1 MGHTNQSVVKEFVF
15 VGFSREQ
22 GTNQCLFVVVLCM
35 YLTTLVGNSLIII
48 AVHTDA
54 RLSTPMYFF
63 LGNLSFLDICFTTS
77 VVPQLLVHFLTS
89 HKTIS
94 FSRCMAQLCIS
105 LTFGSIEFILLAAM
119 AYDRYVAVCC
129 PLHYKVIMSKKV
141 CIQLVLA
148 SWTGGFLNAVVQ
160 TGFTMHLQFCSFNTI
175 NHFAC
180 EVLVVIKLACSDR
193 FVNEISLMVAGFI
206 ILLIPCIVV
215 MLSYI
220 YIIRA
225 ILSIHSSQGRY
236 RAFSTCTSHLMVV
249 TLCYGTAACAYM
261 NPQTS
266 ASSNQNKILTF
277 FYAVVTPMFNPLIY
291 SLRNK
296 EVKGALGKIAGK
308 HISAESWE
316 Q

>member
-1 MGHTNQSVVKEFVF
+1 MTRQTNQSVVEEFIF

-22 GTNQCLFVVVLCM
+22 RTNQYLFVIVLCM
-35 YLTTLVGNSLIII
+35 YLITLVGNSLIII
-48 AVHTDA
+48 AIHIDA

-63 LGNLSFLDICFTTS
+63 LGNLSFLDICFTSS

-94 FSRCMAQLCIS
+94 FSRCMTQLCIS
-105 LTFGSIEFILLAAM
+105 LTFGSTEFILLAAM
-119 AYDRYVAVCC
+119 AYDRYVAICS
-129 PLHYKVIMSKKV
+129 PLHYEVIMRKKV

-148 SWTGGFLNAVVQ
+148 SWTGGFFNAMIQ
-160 TGFTMHLQFCSFNTI
+160 TGFTMRLEFCSFNTI

-180 EVLVVIKLACSDR
+180 EVLAVIKLACSDL

-215 MLSYI
+215 MLSYV
-220 YIIRA
+220 YIIHA
-225 ILSIHSSQGRY
+225 ILAIHSSQGRY
-236 RAFSTCTSHLMVV
+236 KAFSTCTSHLMVV
-249 TLCYGTAACAYM
+249 TLCYGTAAFAYM
-261 NPQTS
+261 NPKTS
-266 ASSNQNKILTF
+266 NSLNQDKILAF

-296 EVKGALGKIAGK
+296 EVKGALSKIAGK
-308 HISAESWE
+308 CISGGN
-316 Q
+316 